1 MDRFFFDLTPLYS
14 IIIPVH
20 NEAKAIPELL
30 DKLRVFS
37 KAGHEILIID
47 DGSTDNSAQIISRC
61 NYVKNIRIEIN
72 IGKGGAIKKGLYN
85 VSNERIIIFDGDLE
99 LNPLEISK
107 LMILNRR
114 NGIYSV
120 MGYRFNTLNPIKSSF
135 DWGNFIFTSFFNI
148 VFQSN
153 HKDILCCAKSFYL
166 DKINMHNLLS
176 DGFDIDV
183 ELSSILTLNNKEK
196 IIPQVLLNYKR
207 RSRKEGKKLEISDG
221 WLILARIIKI
231 IKYK

>member
-1 MDRFFFDLTPLYS
+1 MIPLYS

-30 DKLRVFS
+30 EKLRALS

-61 NYVKNIRIEIN
+61 NYVKMIRIKIN
-72 IGKGGAIKKGLYN
+72 IGKGGAIKEGLNN

-107 LMILNRR
+107 LMILNRK
-114 NGIYSV
+114 NGIRSV
-120 MGYRFNTLNPIKSSF
+120 MGYRFKTLNPIKSSF

-166 DKINMHNLLS
+166 DEINMYNILS

-183 ELSSILTLNNKEK
+183 ELSSILTIRNKGK
-196 IIPQVLLNYKR
+196 VIPQVRLNYSR
-207 RSRKEGKKLEISDG
+207 RSIKEGKKLKISDG
-221 WLILARIIKI
+221 WPILARIIKT
-231 IKYK
+231 IKYI